1 MPELLLHSKQLRHI
15 SARKFLKMRANISG
29 TYSSLRLF
37 LRDETGNTLVMTAA
51 AILPMLAMVGGAV
64 DMSRLYLV
72 ESRLQS
78 ACDAGALASRR
89 SMNGTNWTS
98 ASRQAGMS
106 YFGMNFSEGKYATG
120 GIEVEYTANVE
131 GEVTGEATVQVPMT
145 LMQIFGA
152 DPRQIS
158 VNCTADLSLPNT
170 DIMMVLDTTL
180 SMNDINPGDSI
191 PRIAA
196 LRNAVSS
203 FYSTLES
210 VKPEGTTIRY
220 GFVPYSHTVNVG
232 MLLKKDWL
240 RNFGTYDSRVQDG
253 THTWTTGGVTTT
265 TTTTPPPTL
274 TNTTSRVLSGTY
286 SVLPRYQG
294 PSERCPTSVPG
305 TLTTVTSAWSAWSPS
320 GAALPRTRT
329 RTVTRNGIQY
339 SVASD
344 ASGNCWITP
353 QQWNNQ
359 ITEQKETVTQNPDTT
374 PRTTTTTSPIVT
386 HTRRHW
392 FYRPVEYDLRP
403 FKGNGAGDAPVSG
416 GSFTAQINDNQT
428 DRTITWP
435 VGDRACI
442 EERATRRTNEFV
454 TPRHDMEV
462 DLIPNPSDPDT
473 QWQPYLPTVVYA
485 RNIASGQRLTNT
497 TISTNPNQ
505 NDRWIF
511 SGLPQTS
518 TRTMSLTTEYNYWNP
533 SSVADVFEGA
543 CPSPARKLGAI
554 TQTQLGTYMSS
565 LRPQGYTY
573 HEIGMMWGLRLFS
586 REGLFAD
593 EHRLADARGSVQRH
607 MIFMVDGDI
616 DTRPFTYSAWGI
628 AGTARRRTPTGSF
641 PSRADE
647 DSVSAQ
653 RLSEL
658 CTIAKNNKNITLWV
672 IAFGTEL
679 NQMLEDCASPGRAFE
694 ARNAQELTDAFS
706 DIASQISELRLTS

>member
-1 MPELLLHSKQLRHI
+1 MSELLLHSEQLRHI
-15 SARKFLKMRANISG
+15 SARKFFKMRANISG
-29 TYSSLRLF
+29 THSSLRLF

-51 AILPMLAMVGGAV
+51 AIMPMLALVGGAV
-64 DMSRLYLV
+64 DMSRQYLV

-78 ACDAGALASRR
+78 ACDAGALAARR
-89 SMNGTNWTS
+89 SMSGVTWND
-98 ASRQAGMS
+98 ASRQVGMS

-120 GIEVEYTANVE
+120 SMEVEYTANGA

-152 DPRQIS
+152 DSSQIS

-180 SMNDINPGDSI
+180 SMNDVNPGDSI
-191 PRIAA
+191 RRIVA
-196 LRNAVSS
+196 LRDAVSS

-240 RNFGTYDSRVQDG
+240 RDFGTYDSRVQDG

-265 TTTTPPPTL
+265 TIPPPTL
-274 TNTTSRVLSGTY
+274 TNTTNSIVGGTY
-286 SVLPRYQG
+286 SVLPSYQG
-294 PSERCPTSVPG
+294 PSESCPASVPG
-305 TLTTVTSAWSAWSPS
+305 TLTTNTSAWSAWSPS

-359 ITEQKETVTQNPDTT
+359 VQQFTETVTANPVTT
-374 PRTTTTTSPIVT
+374 PTTTTTPLQT

-403 FKGNGAGDAPVSG
+403 FKGNGAGDATVPG

-428 DRTITWP
+428 NRTITWP

-473 QWQPYLPTVVYA
+473 QWKPYLPTVVYA
-485 RNIASGQRLTNT
+485 RNITAGQRLTNT
-497 TISTNPNQ
+497 TISTNQNQ
-505 NDRWIF
+505 DNHWIF
-511 SGLPQTS
+511 SGRPQTS
-518 TRTMSLTTEYNYWNP
+518 TRTMSLTNEYNYWNP
-533 SSVADVFEGA
+533 SSDVYEGA
-543 CPSPARKLGAI
+543 CPSPARKLGAM
-554 TQTQLGTYMSS
+554 TQTQLNTYMSS

-573 HEIGMMWGLRLFS
+573 HEIGMMWGLRLIS

-593 EHRLADARGSVQRH
+593 EHSLADAGGSVQRH
-607 MIFMVDGDI
+607 MIFMVDGDR
-616 DTRPFTYSAWGI
+616 DTRPFTYSAWGV
-628 AGTARRRTPTGSF
+628 AGTARRRTPTTSF

-647 DSVSAQ
+647 DSVSEQ

-672 IAFGTEL
+672 IAFGTDL
-679 NQMLEDCASPGRAFE
+679 NQLLVDCASPGRAFE
-694 ARNAQELTDAFS
+694 ASNAQELTDAFS
-706 DIASQISELRLTS
+706 NIASQIAELRLTS